1 MEKSDLIGVAEI
13 AKLAK
18 VSVAAVGN
26 WRNRHADFPVPAVEL
41 QAGPVFDKL
50 QIADW
55 LNRRSGGM
63 PITISLFNNKGG
75 VGKTTTLWNLSV
87 SLASKGK
94 KVLVID
100 FDPQCNL
107 SIACLGSDN
116 FVKCL
121 ENSEKVPFG
130 MTIKSFALP
139 YIQQSREGTIYLKKP
154 KEDRGNIDVVPGD
167 FWLNNF
173 SDILNV
179 GTDVIG
185 GSGLYRFLTPAMLVT
200 KIQSEN
206 SIKYDYVLID
216 LPPSFNSLVRSAL
229 YSSDYFIVPCTAD
242 LFSAYCVGLIG
253 EMLPFFVRDWNQGKE
268 RYVQSN
274 SFDEFIKSKGMPRFG
289 GWIFNG
295 FDTRKKVGA
304 KVKTKLGADEAQFQA
319 VKKSIGDGLINNL
332 RTKISE
338 YESVPD
344 FVTDVPVGQ
353 IEDLNVMAPDS
364 IVQSVPIKY
373 LSEKKP
379 TQENYSSGRWASN
392 QVKLMKDMDHQYDK
406 VADYIIA
413 NFV

>member
-1 MEKSDLIGVAEI
+1 MEPSNLIGIAEI
-13 AKLAK
+13 AKLGK
-18 VSVAAVGN
+18 VSVAAVSN
-26 WRNRHADFPVPAVEL
+26 WRSRHQDFPAPAIEL
-41 QAGPVFDKL
+41 QSGPVFDRM
-50 QIADW
+50 QIVDW
-55 LNRRSGGM
+55 LNRRSGRM

-75 VGKTTTLWNLSV
+75 VGKTTTIWNLAV
-87 SLASKGK
+87 SLAANDK
-94 KVLVID
+94 KVLLID

-116 FVKCL
+116 FVGCL
-121 ENSEKVPFG
+121 ASSEALPFG

-139 YIQQSREGTIYLKKP
+139 YIQQNKEGTIYLKKP

-185 GSGLYRFLTPAMLVT
+185 GSGLYRFLTPAMLVS
-200 KIQSEN
+200 KIQAEH
-206 SIKYDYVLID
+206 SIKYSYVLID

-242 LFSAYCVGLIG
+242 MFSAYCVGLIG
-253 EMLPFFVRDWNQGKE
+253 EMLPFFVRDWDQGKE
-268 RYVQSN
+268 RYMQSN

-295 FDTRKKVGA
+295 FDTRKKVGEGT
-304 KVKTKLGADEAQFQA
+304 KTKLGADEAQFRA
-319 VKKSIGDGLINNL
+319 VKKSIGGGLIKNL
-332 RTKISE
+332 REKIKG
-338 YESVPD
+338 YGSVPD
-344 FVTDVPVGQ
+344 FVTDIPIAQ

-379 TQENYSSGRWASN
+379 TRENYSSGKWAKN
-392 QVKLMKDMDHQYDK
+392 QVKLMEDMDCEYDK
-406 VADYIIA
+406 MAEYIIT